1 MRVETKQKVDV
12 RNVQVYIADD
22 GTEFD
27 NCWKCQQYEHE
38 KVYKPL
44 LDNLITC
51 EELKYYS
58 NFNGE
63 EFPEHHDYR
72 WYFVRDMDDLAILE
86 KVYPDSVDIDSKYV
100 GQWICI
106 ETDDDG
112 NGWVS
117 TIDDG
122 IKYAT
127 TVLTKLGYKV
137 EITKEAE

>member
-38 KVYKPL
+38 KVHKPL

-63 EFPEHHDYR
+63 EYPEHHDYI
-72 WYFVRDMDDLAILE
+72 WYFVRDEKDLEILE
-86 KVYPDSVDIDSKYV
+86 KVYPDTLGRIHIGK
-100 GQWICI
+100 WICI

-112 NGWVS
+112 SAWAS

-122 IKYAT
+122 ITYAT
-127 TVLTKLGYKV
+127 TVLNKLGYKV